1 MHAAGNDDLGLRLG
15 ALAAA
20 WLAGVGLQLQ
30 RAELASLLPLA
41 LLGGG
46 AALSLLIAWRRRLLW
61 LAHASMAR
69 GALYKDS
76 GAVRAVTQANASL
89 LAAGI
94 TKVTGDL
101 KVGSKVTIE
110 YTMKA
115 AAVEVKEAKKAEA
128 KEAKKAEPKEAK
140 KEAPKKK

>member
-61 LAHASMAR
+61 LA
-69 GALYKDS
+69 
-76 GAVRAVTQANASL
+76 
-89 LAAGI
+89 LAALAIGGVATAVLRALARLSDALAPGLEGVEQVVI
-94 TKVTGDL
+94 GP
-101 KVGSKVTIE
+101 E
-110 YTMKA
+110 
-115 AAVEVKEAKKAEA
+115 AVETKSRPLFIYSEREDETKSASA
-128 KEAKKAEPKEAK
+128 
-140 KEAPKKK
+140 